1 MSKNEI
7 TIIAP
12 CYNEENNINEFYI
25 RIKKELSKL
34 KLNNYKFI
42 FIDDGSI
49 DTTWNIIEELSK
61 KDKNVDG
68 IQLVRNFGHQNA
80 ICSAI
85 PFISSNYTLFIDVDM
100 QDPPELLSQMY
111 KKIKE
116 KKINIVYGK
125 RIKSN
130 EGFFKK
136 FFSKIFYS
144 VFNIFSDTK
153 IPSDV
158 SDFRLIDENV
168 LNALIK
174 FKEQD
179 PFLRGIVSWLG
190 FKSTPINFVRNKR
203 IKGSSG
209 WSNKKMINFS
219 ISAFM
224 GFSTF
229 PMRLSFYI
237 SFVLILFFIFLG
249 LYALYT
255 YSQGYNIPGWTSL
268 FMIMIIFFIIQFFI
282 LGLISEYTGRIY
294 NEVKNRPRYIINQK
308 IIND

>member
-1 MSKNEI
+1 MNKNDI

-12 CYNEENNINEFYI
+12 CYNEEKNINEFYLK
-25 RIKKELSKL
+25 IKKELKKL

-42 FIDDGSI
+42 FIDDGSV
-49 DTTWNIIEELSK
+49 DTTWDKILELSK
-61 KDKNVDG
+61 KDKKIDA

-80 ICSAI
+80 ISSAL

-100 QDPPELLSQMY
+100 QDPPELLTQMY

-144 VFNIFSDTK
+144 VFNIFSHTK

-168 LNALIK
+168 VKALIK

-190 FKSTPINFVRNKR
+190 FKSLPINFVRNKR
-203 IKGSSG
+203 SRGSSG

-237 SFVLILFFIFLG
+237 SFILILFLIFLG

-255 YSQGYNIPGWTSL
+255 YSQGVNIPGWTSL
-268 FMIMIIFFIIQFFI
+268 FMVMIIFFIIQFFI

-294 NEVKNRPRYIINQK
+294 NEVKNRPRYIISRK